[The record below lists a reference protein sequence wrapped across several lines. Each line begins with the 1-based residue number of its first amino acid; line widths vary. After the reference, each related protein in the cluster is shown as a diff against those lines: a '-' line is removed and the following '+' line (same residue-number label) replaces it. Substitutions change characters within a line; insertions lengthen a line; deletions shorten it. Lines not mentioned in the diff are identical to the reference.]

1 MSYKDERG
9 YTKEQQG
16 KNGAAY
22 VMLVDTSG
30 NPVNPPG
37 ATTEIEIKNDAG
49 NPIPV
54 AFPAT
59 PTVNVGNMPEVEVK
73 NDSGN
78 PVPVS
83 FPATPT
89 VNVGTLP
96 EVEVKNDAG
105 NALFTEPLGRPTV
118 ARQLA
123 AGTVSANTQLTA
135 GVKRISIR
143 ARYSD
148 IRFEI
153 GATAQTANA
162 STSHFIAAD
171 ERLDIAVPAGGHIAV
186 IRDSAATANGTL
198 CLSELV

>member
-30 NPVNPPG
+30 NPVNPPT
-37 ATTEIEIKNDAG
+37 ATTEIEVKNDAG
-49 NPIPV
+49 SPIPV
-54 AFPAT
+54 AFPTT
-59 PTVNVGNMPEVEVK
+59 PTVNVGNMPEV
-73 NDSGN
+73 
-78 PVPVS
+78 
-83 FPATPT
+83 A
-89 VNVGTLP
+89 
-96 EVEVKNDAG
+96 VKNDAG

-153 GATAQTANA
+153 GATTQTANA
-162 STSHFIAAD
+162 TTSHFIAAD
-171 ERLDIAVPAGGHIAV
+171 ERLDIVVPAGGHIAV

>member
-1 MSYKDERG
+1 MSYKDESG

-30 NPVNPPG
+30 NPVNPPT
-37 ATTEIEIKNDAG
+37 ATTEIEVKNDAG

-54 AFPAT
+54 AFPTT

-83 FPATPT
+83 FPTTPT

-105 NALFTEPLGRPTV
+105 NALFTEPLGRPAV
-118 ARQLA
+118 ARQLTAGA
-123 AGTVSANTQLTA
+123 ASANTQLTA

-143 ARYSD
+143 ARNSD
-148 IRFEI
+148 IRFEV
-153 GATAQTANA
+153 GATAQTASA
-162 STSHFIAAD
+162 TTSHFIAAD
-171 ERLDIAVPAGGHIAV
+171 ERLDIAIPAGGHIAI
-186 IRDSAATANGTL
+186 IRDSSATADGILN
-198 CLSELV
+198 LSELV